1 MQRRILTDHKTSGPE
16 GMRGGGHSLTRR
28 SLMQGH
34 VVEGLCP
41 WGLSCLPL
49 SYLKSP
55 CAQHQALRTPDS
67 RTVCDRGEGKRNITQ
82 EEQTAPV
89 CGNGQM
95 VTGREGRC
103 LAVPGLI
110 VSKGPRDRDS

>member
-1 MQRRILTDHKTSGPE
+1 MV
-16 GMRGGGHSLTRR
+16 GGHSLTRR

-34 VVEGLCP
+34 VVEGPGVSLVC
-41 WGLSCLPL
+41 LSLICKVLVP
-49 SYLKSP
+49 STR
-55 CAQHQALRTPDS
+55 HWRTPDS

-95 VTGREGRC
+95 VVGGGEVSCSPRADRE
-103 LAVPGLI
+103 
-110 VSKGPRDRDS
+110 